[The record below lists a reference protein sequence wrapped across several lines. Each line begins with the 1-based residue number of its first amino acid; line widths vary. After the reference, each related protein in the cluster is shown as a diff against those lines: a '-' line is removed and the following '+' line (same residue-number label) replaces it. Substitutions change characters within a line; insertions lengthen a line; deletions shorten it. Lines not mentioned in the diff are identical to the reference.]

1 MNYSLSWS
9 LELPFSLFPWT
20 LDIAFVTLV
29 TSKFGF
35 PLKNWHINMYH
46 MHIWKKWTTPC
57 PGPWSCL
64 SRCSPGP
71 SIWPLSPLKP
81 LNLDSPWKISL
92 WTCIMSLGLENKK
105 YDKLLSGKNHV
116 LVELC
121 LLWVDA
127 VHHEARSGPRP
138 FDIMSATTKK
148 DFRKRSH
155 VDSIIFTEIRAKKP
169 RGGAYLPPHA
179 LNRVNLK
186 YYNSMDYMALYT
198 FLQKKAYISV
208 WTMRKS

>member
-9 LELPFSLFPWT
+9 LGLPFSLFPWT

-46 MHIWKKWTTPC
+46 MHIWKKWITPC
-57 PGPWSCL
+57 PGPWSCR

-169 RGGAYLPPHA
+169 RGGAYLPPPCP
-179 LNRVNLK
+179 K
-186 YYNSMDYMALYT
+186 
-198 FLQKKAYISV
+198 
-208 WTMRKS
+208 

>member
-1 MNYSLSWS
+1 MNVIHAHRQHYFI
-9 LELPFSLFPWT
+9 PPH
-20 LDIAFVTLV
+20 IAYL
-29 TSKFGF
+29 
-35 PLKNWHINMYH
+35 
-46 MHIWKKWTTPC
+46 KKWTTPC
-57 PGPWSCL
+57 PGPWSCR

-155 VDSIIFTEIRAKKP
+155 VDSIIFTKIRAKKTCWKICC
-169 RGGAYLPPHA
+169 G
-179 LNRVNLK
+179 
-186 YYNSMDYMALYT
+186 
-198 FLQKKAYISV
+198 KKAWIQILCLIK
-208 WTMRKS
+208 WF